1 MVGTL
6 FAGARVDENVPLAPL
21 TTLRVG
27 PVASRVITCTSTEQ
41 VVATLRHLDA
51 QDPQSLL
58 VLAGGSNVV
67 IADELADLT
76 VIRLS
81 SNDIQVDGN
90 ILRAGAGAVWDD
102 VVVAAI
108 GAGLGGLECLSGIPG
123 SAGATPVQNV
133 GAYGVEVADTITR
146 VRMLDRRSGQ
156 VRWVAADELGFGY
169 RTSVLKHSDA
179 ATVLEVEFALDPSG
193 RSAPLR
199 YGELVTA
206 LDATAGERADP
217 AAVRE
222 AVLALRKRKGMVL
235 DEADHDTWSVGS
247 FFTNPVVTPQFYQ
260 ELADRAD
267 RPGAALSGT
276 GRRQTGRGLARR
288 AGRLRQGLPGG
299 RGRALPAVHQACA
312 GRDQS
317 RRGRHGRRADAGP
330 RGARRRARRVW
341 RHIGARAG
349 AGRLRPVAPARTRRA
364 GFRRYLDV
372 VSTARGLSPV
382 NRRRALATLAVGVF
396 APNVLAACVGG
407 SSKQA
412 EKAKPPAEAAL
423 TFRPADKATK
433 VLPTAP
439 ISVEVR
445 DGWFQHVALTNSDGK
460 AVAGALNRD
469 RTLYTLTEPLGY
481 DVTYT
486 WSGSAVGHDGKPVAV
501 KGEITTVA
509 PTKVVDGGFQLADG
523 QTVGVAAPIIIQ
535 FDAPIA
541 DKAAVERALKI
552 TTEPPVE
559 GSWAWLP
566 DESEGARVHWRSREY
581 YPAGTKV
588 NVDAKLY
595 GLAFGDGAYGKQDMS
610 LKFDIGRRQVV
621 KAEIS
626 SHRIQVVRDEGVIMD
641 FRLQLRRGRQG
652 AQRHPQRH
660 PRGQREVLRLLH
672 VQPGRRL
679 QPRPRTLGGA
689 DLQQWRVHSRQ
700 PEQRRRAGQQ
710 QRHQRLRQPVD
721 V

>member
-27 PVASRVITCTSTEQ
+27 PVASRVITCTSAEQ

-193 RSAPLR
+193 HSAPLR

-206 LDATAGERADP
+206 LNATAGERVDP

-222 AVLALRKRKGMVL
+222 AVLALRKLKGMVL

-260 ELADRAD
+260 DLADRAD
-267 RPGAALSGT
+267 LPVPHYPAPDGVKLAAGWLVEQAGFGKGYPAAGDAPCRLSTKHALAVTNRGGAGT
-276 GRRQTGRGLARR
+276 GDVLTLAR
-288 AGRLRQGLPGG
+288 A
-299 RGRALPAVHQACA
+299 
-312 GRDQS
+312 
-317 RRGRHGRRADAGP
+317 
-330 RGARRRARRVW
+330 
-341 RHIGARAG
+341 
-349 AGRLRPVAPARTRRA
+349 
-364 GFRRYLDV
+364 
-372 VSTARGLSPV
+372 
-382 NRRRALATLAVGVF
+382 
-396 APNVLAACVGG
+396 
-407 SSKQA
+407 
-412 EKAKPPAEAAL
+412 
-423 TFRPADKATK
+423 
-433 VLPTAP
+433 
-439 ISVEVR
+439 VR
-445 DGWFQHVALTNSDGK
+445 DG
-460 AVAGALNRD
+460 
-469 RTLYTLTEPLGY
+469 
-481 DVTYT
+481 
-486 WSGSAVGHDGKPVAV
+486 
-501 KGEITTVA
+501 
-509 PTKVVDGGFQLADG
+509 
-523 QTVGVAAPIIIQ
+523 
-535 FDAPIA
+535 
-541 DKAAVERALKI
+541 
-552 TTEPPVE
+552 
-559 GSWAWLP
+559 
-566 DESEGARVHWRSREY
+566 
-581 YPAGTKV
+581 
-588 NVDAKLY
+588 
-595 GLAFGDGAYGKQDMS
+595 
-610 LKFDIGRRQVV
+610 
-621 KAEIS
+621 
-626 SHRIQVVRDEGVIMD
+626 VRDVFGVT
-641 FRLQLRRGRQG
+641 LV
-652 AQRHPQRH
+652 PE
-660 PRGQREVLRLLH
+660 PVLVGCAL
-672 VQPGRRL
+672 
-679 QPRPRTLGGA
+679 
-689 DLQQWRVHSRQ
+689 
-700 PEQRRRAGQQ
+700 
-710 QRHQRLRQPVD
+710 
-721 V
+721 